1 MTGGQGNYPLAFI
14 ETDKGLE
21 FTFASSQFTLD
32 MFAMANAV
40 KMKQGDVST
49 LESRLYDVETGR
61 KITLPYEVKN
71 GSVRINGFTEAAEAA
86 AGKFSVVITTTGEGA
101 PKTEITFAEG
111 DVNVG
116 DTLRV
121 AYRRRVNGASVATVK
136 TNSTTAK
143 GALFAHWPVY
153 SSGTDCTESAVKGYL
168 HLFIPRVRVTALP
181 GFDNSYK
188 NASTNA
194 VTFSAIDPKRADQKM
209 YDLTYEPLD
218 ANGDIVTTATGDV
231 NWN

>member
-1 MTGGQGNYPLAFI
+1 
-14 ETDKGLE
+14 
-21 FTFASSQFTLD
+21 

-40 KMKQGDVST
+40 SMKQGDMAT
-49 LESRLYDVETGR
+49 LESRLYEVKAGL
-61 KITLPYEVKN
+61 KITLPFEVQEK
-71 GSVRINGFTEAAEAA
+71 SVRINGYTEADEAA
-86 AGKFSVVITTTGEGA
+86 AGKFAVKITTDTS
-101 PKTEITFAEG
+101 PSTEITFFEG
-111 DVNVG
+111 DVEAG

-143 GALFAHWPVY
+143 GALYAHWPVY

-168 HLFIPRVRVTALP
+168 HLFVPRVRVTALP

-188 NASTNA
+188 SASTNA
-194 VTFSAIDPKRADQKM
+194 VTFSAIDPKRADNKM
-209 YDLTYEPLD
+209 YDLYYEPLD
-218 ANGDIVTTATGDV
+218 ANGEIITESTGDV